1 MLTLFFLRCTLFE
14 LKEQSKRHYERG
26 KCMFEF
32 FRYFYP
38 LLMHC
43 FLCLPLPRAYLA
55 ASLLIYFFCCIGI
68 RGHVKAWGGI
78 NQLYKHGSWTSTS
91 VHFLKK
97 VSSTN
102 AARHHQA
109 IQRRLFQLMIITILK
124 WHCLIRSNLF
134 ANNDDNYKKNFDRM
148 LFKLENFSLFLSF
161 MIYFW
166 LSCFNVLKKLKRK
179 KIFIFLLLFT
189 VNLYCQCGALF

>member
-1 MLTLFFLRCTLFE
+1 
-14 LKEQSKRHYERG
+14 
-26 KCMFEF
+26 MFEF

-109 IQRRLFQLMIITILK
+109 IQRRLFQLMIIIILK
-124 WHCLIRSNLF
+124 WRCLIRSNLF
-134 ANNDDNYKKNFDRM
+134 ANNDDNYKK
-148 LFKLENFSLFLSF
+148 KLWSHV
-161 MIYFW
+161 IQI
-166 LSCFNVLKKLKRK
+166 R
-179 KIFIFLLLFT
+179 KIFIIFEFYDLFFGSRVLT
-189 VNLYCQCGALF
+189 F